1 MGKKKPF
8 IDKKNASTYHLVR
21 RSQQD
26 VGGYFDEETGEALDV
41 PREFVLM
48 PSVETQE
55 KIEKQKN
62 TRFGVPGNIP
72 EETFDMDPRDALTRA
87 KMQLEA
93 ANLVDEYDYERH
105 MMPITGDGVFFG
117 ASGERCDPANDVR
130 AQKVPIQTV
139 IKEIDRHLDSI
150 AITTDCMDDDIARA
164 LNDYNEDD
172 YEEILDDFCITA
184 AEEPDIEDNTGYA
197 FDFDAHVERLI
208 EKAKLEENGGPKVV
222 PSNHTAWYSQQ
233 QSFQGLQPFHKN
245 ENDFENGD
253 VDLIGGKGIDGM
265 NEYIDP
271 TPGVVAKLN
280 RDEERALCEK
290 FEQTLLEYD
299 SDDLGDLDD
308 ECYEIR
314 GDKPLEGD
322 VHIEAALDHFIQDRK
337 DENFIIGTRHKEVKR
352 GGGSKAFVNNKLL
365 PFNTID
371 QDEVEKGEE
380 LIGAE
385 DVLAEADMILA
396 NPEIDLPPE
405 EVLIDG
411 MSYFTMKERNPWDCE
426 SILSTYSNMDNN
438 PAVISRKHRRRK
450 KGRNKG
456 SQGLELDEQAIPEE
470 QPVQILLSNKTGLPL
485 GVLPDR
491 QGGNDEDSLFEE
503 ESYLSVNKGEARKK
517 SESKDEKRLR
527 KQAVKEDRRIARIQ
541 KKMMREAIEEEFSKR
556 SAKVE
561 GNDVAGKSVFR
572 YS

>member
-48 PSVETQE
+48 PSAETQE
-55 KIEKQKN
+55 KIEKQKKISL
-62 TRFGVPGNIP
+62 GGPGSIS
-72 EETFDMDPRDALTRA
+72 EEKFDMNPDDALMRA
-87 KMQLEA
+87 KKQLEA

-105 MMPITGDGVFFG
+105 MMPITGAGVFFD

-130 AQKVPIQTV
+130 AQKVPIQPV
-139 IKEIDRHLDSI
+139 IKEIDRQLDSI

-172 YEEILDDFCITA
+172 FEEILDDFCITA
-184 AEEPDIEDNTGYA
+184 AEEPDIEDNSDFA
-197 FDFDAHVERLI
+197 FDFDAHIERLI
-208 EKAKLEENGGPKVV
+208 ERAKLEENGGPKVV
-222 PSNHTAWYSQQ
+222 PSNHKAWYSQQ
-233 QSFQGLQPFHKN
+233 HSFQGLQPFNKN
-245 ENDFENGD
+245 ENDIDDED
-253 VDLIGGKGIDGM
+253 VSLTGGMDIDGT

-280 RDEERALCEK
+280 MDEERALCEK

-299 SDDLGDLDD
+299 SDDLGDLDE

-322 VHIEAALDHFIQDRK
+322 VHIEAVLDQFIQDRK

-352 GGGSKAFVNNKLL
+352 GGGSKAFVKNKLL

-380 LIGAE
+380 LIEAE
-385 DVLAEADMILA
+385 DVLAEADIILA

-411 MSYFTMKERNPWDCE
+411 KSYFTMKERNPWDCE

-438 PAVISRKHRRRK
+438 PAIIGRKNRRRK
-450 KGRNKG
+450 KGKNKG
-456 SQGLELDEQAIPEE
+456 NQGLESDEQAIPEG

-485 GVLPDR
+485 GVLPNR
-491 QGGNDEDSLFEE
+491 EGGKDNDTLFEE
-503 ESYLSVNKGEARKK
+503 DTYLSVNKGEARKK
-517 SESKDEKRLR
+517 SESKDDKRLR

-541 KKMMREAIEEEFSKR
+541 KKMMRQAIEEEFSKR